1 MIKGAD
7 KCSVV
12 VVRDRQ
18 DYIKETEKQ
27 LGDEEIGVASLLKTL
42 KAVIGKK
49 KKRADLKKG

>member
-27 LGDEEIGVASLLKTL
+27 LGDEEIGVASFLKTL

-49 KKRADLKKG
+49 KEKGLI

>member
-27 LGDEEIGVASLLKTL
+27 LGDEEIGVAPLLKTL
-42 KAVIGKK
+42 NAVIGKK
-49 KKRADLKKG
+49 KEKGLI